1 MWTIGVFVEFP
12 QSGKWVE
19 TLFREEGER
28 AYSILRYVNGEAG
41 RLRARRVERALTWR
55 EAARWAGRLSTMRI
69 GAWEHTRVTVRGVG
83 RLQGQVIG
91 LAMEDPRWSRRGA
104 MGRVLRGLA
113 DDQIAR
119 LGEICGGF
127 RNRGAMEGL
136 GKLLETVWE
145 LGMRPTE
152 VEALYRFADVS
163 WDLSFADLA
172 REVEGRMVGKVLD
185 GLGRRRRVGALDV
198 LDRYRPELSLEE
210 RVRVARAFVKGEGRP
225 RDGVRF
231 VEWVLGD
238 VAGEVLGRLGKGER
252 RAFREWFVGA
262 ERGRERA
269 AWGRLAGVVG

>member
-1 MWTIGVFVEFP
+1 
-12 QSGKWVE
+12 
-19 TLFREEGER
+19 
-28 AYSILRYVNGEAG
+28 
-41 RLRARRVERALTWR
+41 
-55 EAARWAGRLSTMRI
+55 
-69 GAWEHTRVTVRGVG
+69 
-83 RLQGQVIG
+83 
-91 LAMEDPRWSRRGA
+91 
-104 MGRVLRGLA
+104 
-113 DDQIAR
+113 
-119 LGEICGGF
+119 
-127 RNRGAMEGL
+127 MEGL

-238 VAGEVLGRLGKGER
+238 VGGEVLGRLGKGER
-252 RAFREWFVGA
+252 RAFREWFVWA